1 MRKINYPLLLIIASA
16 IWIIVSFISS
26 WDKMDFGFWGR
37 VISLILLI
45 LAMVITI
52 RDNKKNQEKSEPK
65 ILTKKK
71 VQNYNDK

>member
-26 WDKMDFGFWGR
+26 YDKMDLGFWGR

-71 VQNYNDK
+71 V